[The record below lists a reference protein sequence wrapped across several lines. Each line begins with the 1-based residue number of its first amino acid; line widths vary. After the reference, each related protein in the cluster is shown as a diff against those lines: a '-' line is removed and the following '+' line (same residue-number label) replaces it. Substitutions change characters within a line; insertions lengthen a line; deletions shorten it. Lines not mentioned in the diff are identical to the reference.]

1 LKHSPD
7 LALVE
12 APPQALI
19 GVNAF
24 GHVRRQ
30 NDTVCETFSREE
42 IAMKVRS
49 MLPSLWSGS
58 KSEVEPFR
66 ALHQEIERLFNDFT
80 SDMPMIGRWA
90 DNANGRL
97 SLRCDVAET
106 DKTLEVTA
114 ELPGVSEKEIDVSL
128 AGDMLTIKAEKKSD
142 KEEKTKDYHLVE
154 RSYGT
159 FQRSM
164 QLPFQADPAK
174 IDAKFDKGVLKL
186 VVPKPA
192 EAQAKIQKIDV
203 KTAA

>member
-1 LKHSPD
+1 
-7 LALVE
+7 
-12 APPQALI
+12 
-19 GVNAF
+19 
-24 GHVRRQ
+24 
-30 NDTVCETFSREE
+30 
-42 IAMKVRS
+42 MKVRS

-58 KSEVEPFR
+58 KNEAEPFR
-66 ALHQEIERLFNDFT
+66 ILQQEIDSLFNEFT
-80 SDMPMIGRWA
+80 SGMPMIGRWA

-97 SLRCDVAET
+97 AVRCDVAET
-106 DKTLEVTA
+106 DKALEVTA
-114 ELPGVSEKEIDVSL
+114 ELPGVNEKEIDVSL

-164 QLPFQADPAK
+164 QLPFQVDPAK
-174 IDAKFDKGVLKL
+174 IEAKFEKGVLKL

-192 EAQAKIQKIDV
+192 ETQAKVQKIDV

>member
-1 LKHSPD
+1 
-7 LALVE
+7 
-12 APPQALI
+12 
-19 GVNAF
+19 
-24 GHVRRQ
+24 
-30 NDTVCETFSREE
+30 
-42 IAMKVRS
+42 MKVRS

-58 KSEVEPFR
+58 KNEVEPFR
-66 ALHQEIERLFNDFT
+66 TLHHEINRLFNDLN
-80 SDMPMIGRWA
+80 SDMPMIGRWP
-90 DNANGRL
+90 DNTDGRL

-106 DKTLEVTA
+106 EKALEVTA

-128 AGDMLTIKAEKKSD
+128 SGDMLTIKAEKKSD

-192 EAQAKIQKIDV
+192 EAQAKVQKIDV